1 MSTIE
6 PSGAAGASAAPEAVG
21 ARLTASPNPR
31 YERRWIVERF
41 FAWMQWQRR
50 PWFAGNTT
58 RPIFSV
64 SYSLQP
70 YASCSGNFEI
80 GSSQALL
87 W

>member
-1 MSTIE
+1 MISPHRSNRMKKKTQD
-6 PSGAAGASAAPEAVG
+6 GR
-21 ARLTASPNPR
+21 RLRR

-80 GSSQALL
+80 GSSQAIL